1 MEGVP
6 AGDEGELQSMEHMGA
21 GHEAARWWERCQCL
35 FCDVVAMWG
44 GYEGN
49 AGTAG
54 AAVAWAGIPPA
65 RDLSGAFLLATVPLR
80 LKAVCYRLCSSG
92 PSQWRK

>member
-1 MEGVP
+1 ML
-6 AGDEGELQSMEHMGA
+6 AL
-21 GHEAARWWERCQCL
+21 RCCA
-35 FCDVVAMWG
+35 AMWG
-44 GYEGN
+44 GYGGN